1 MRKKLIT
8 ALVLGACVGT
18 QAFAAPAPAA
28 PQVKQGVINFALTRQ
43 YQVQPN
49 TNIFIPAPLVYSTK
63 TAKVA
68 TLDVIH
74 AISMVLYGA
83 PNHFSSKAVLI
94 LGKGAEYQNESEN
107 NENHNPELSGFYGTF
122 SPSDWQF
129 NALLNGNVA
138 LDNGRNHQL
147 NEAAFYYSGASTD
160 YV

>member
-63 TAKVA
+63 TAKI
-68 TLDVIH
+68 TSLNVIQ
-74 AISMVLYGA
+74 AISEVLYGA

-94 LGKGAEYQNESEN
+94 LGKGAEYQYEDN
-107 NENHNPELSGFYGTF
+107 NVNHNPELSGFFGTY
-122 SPSDWQF
+122 SPLDDMFDASQ
-129 NALLNGNVA
+129 NGNVA